1 MGNSVFRGTRQGR
14 SERRLRTMRR
24 ERQPGGNALPV
35 SNRKDSAVSDGLGS
49 AESTEGFSV
58 ERIARNNA
66 IFREANEQIGE
77 TAEEYGAQTS
87 IPFLCEC
94 ADQNCREIVWLMLE
108 QFREVRSD
116 PRHFVNMPG
125 HEASAHGW
133 AEVIARADGY
143 VTVAKIGRAGD
154 IAETLADDDEPTSVT
169 PARRDA

>member
-1 MGNSVFRGTRQGR
+1 MGTGFSRNAPGQDWTATANDEAGTATGRQR
-14 SERRLRTMRR
+14 VVLFK
-24 ERQPGGNALPV
+24 
-35 SNRKDSAVSDGLGS
+35 RKDSRTSDVPGS

-58 ERIARNNA
+58 ERIARNDA

-77 TAEEYGAQTS
+77 TAEEYGIDTS
-87 IPFLCEC
+87 IPFFCEC
-94 ADQNCREIVWLMLE
+94 ADQNCREIVRLTLE

-116 PRHFVNMPG
+116 PRHFVNLPG

-133 AEVIARADGY
+133 VEVIARTDGY

-169 PARRDA
+169 PARRDT